1 MFDPLLAVGEGLV
14 EDVTLALDGE
24 PQGLHA
30 RREEAD
36 DDAGDDGDVCVAHG
50 GGRAGGRGGE
60 CERVEM
66 ESEQVEM
73 SGGRRDGWSERE
85 HDWNGRL
92 SAC

>member
-1 MFDPLLAVGEGLV
+1 MMPATTEMCASPMAGGE
-14 EDVTLALDGE
+14 
-24 PQGLHA
+24 
-30 RREEAD
+30 R
-36 DDAGDDGDVCVAHG
+36 
-50 GGRAGGRGGE
+50 GGRGGE